1 MTEEIHASRRLA
13 GSLAGVLSAPTTTAC
28 QGRKMGLDWRVTAP
42 NDFARIRRWHSRTG
56 PPVHETSLALL
67 SPCCIAITIMS
78 YAGAHEA
85 ARWSVSIPPHFL
97 SACNVPRQTV
107 GPYHIN
113 VSDGC
118 THAACR
124 PREILEEPRRRLRKA
139 GLGLSNAR
147 ILPREPQPR

>member
-1 MTEEIHASRRLA
+1 MERLYP
-13 GSLAGVLSAPTTTAC
+13 ST
-28 QGRKMGLDWRVTAP
+28 
-42 NDFARIRRWHSRTG
+42 
-56 PPVHETSLALL
+56 
-67 SPCCIAITIMS
+67 
-78 YAGAHEA
+78 
-85 ARWSVSIPPHFL
+85 FL
-97 SACNVPRQTV
+97 ISMQCPEQTV

-139 GLGLSNAR
+139 GIGLSNAR